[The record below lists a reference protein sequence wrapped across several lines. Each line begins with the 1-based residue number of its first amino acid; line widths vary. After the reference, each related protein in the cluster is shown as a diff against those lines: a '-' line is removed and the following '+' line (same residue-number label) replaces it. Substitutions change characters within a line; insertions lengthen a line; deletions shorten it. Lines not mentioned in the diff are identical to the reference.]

1 MPSDPLFGPSTSTPT
16 MLEATSDHA
25 WVAAMLQ
32 VEAALAAAEC
42 HLGLIPLA
50 AAQAISA
57 RCEPG
62 EYDIEQLGR
71 DAVQSANPVV
81 PLVTA
86 VRQKVGKDAAPFVHL
101 GATSQDILDTA
112 MMVITRRALDL
123 VLHDVDRAAAAAA
136 TLADRHRSTLMA
148 ARTLLQQ
155 ASVTTFGLKVAG
167 WLNAITE
174 ARAEVWRVRTTRLAI
189 QFGGAAGSLA
199 ALSDNGLE
207 VARTMAAELDLADP
221 VLPWHT
227 ARSRVVE
234 VANVLGLVAGVAGKV
249 ATDVVL
255 MAQTEVGEV
264 REAIAEGKG
273 GSSAMP
279 QKQNPV
285 QSIEILAAVRGI
297 NAQVATL
304 QQAMVQEHER
314 AAGAW
319 QAEWPALT
327 ECLRLTGGAAARLAD
342 VLGGIQVD
350 PGRMRRNLDLTGG
363 LVMAESVV
371 VALARRVDGLTART
385 LVDRAVATA
394 QSGGRSF
401 AQVIKEDRQIAGYL
415 DSVTL
420 ANALEPARYIGA
432 AGQMIDRALA
442 AYRRQRKGES

>member
-1 MPSDPLFGPSTSTPT
+1 
-16 MLEATSDHA
+16 MLEVTSDRA

-42 HLGLIPLA
+42 HVGLIPLA

-57 RCEPG
+57 HG
-62 EYDIEQLGR
+62 GVDDYDLHQLGR
-71 DAVQSANPVV
+71 DAVGSANPVV
-81 PLVTA
+81 PLVSALRAKAGTE
-86 VRQKVGKDAAPFVHL
+86 AAPYVHL

-112 MMVITRRALDL
+112 MMVITQRALDL

-136 TLADRHRSTLMA
+136 TLTDRHRSTLMA
-148 ARTLLQQ
+148 ARTLMQQ
-155 ASVTTFGLKVAG
+155 ASVTTFGLKAAG

-174 ARAEVWRVRTTRLAI
+174 ARAELWRVRRTRLAI
-189 QFGGAAGSLA
+189 QFGGAVGTLA
-199 ALSDNGLE
+199 ALSDKGLE
-207 VARTMAAELDLADP
+207 VARTMATELDLADP

-234 VANVLGLVAGVAGKV
+234 VANALGLVAGVAGKV
-249 ATDVVL
+249 ATDVLL

-264 REAIAEGKG
+264 REALAEGKG

-285 QSIEILAAVRGI
+285 QSVEILAAVRGI

-304 QQAMVQEHER
+304 HQAMVQEHER

-342 VLGGIQVD
+342 VLSGIQVD

-371 VALARRVDGLTART
+371 VALARRVDGLTARR

-394 QSGGRSF
+394 QSGGPSF
-401 AQVIKEDRQIAGYL
+401 ARVIKEDRQIAGYL
-415 DSVTL
+415 DSVTV
-420 ANALEPARYIGA
+420 ANALDPARYTGA
-432 AGQMIDRALA
+432 ADELIDRALN
-442 AYRRQRKGES
+442 AYREIKE